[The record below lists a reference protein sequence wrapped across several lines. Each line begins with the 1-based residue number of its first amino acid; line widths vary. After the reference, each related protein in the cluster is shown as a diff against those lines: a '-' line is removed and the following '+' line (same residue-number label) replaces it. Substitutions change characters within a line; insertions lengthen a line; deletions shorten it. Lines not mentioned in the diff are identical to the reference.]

1 MASFV
6 GNMTKSGLGDDLTN
20 SVLRYFCCQCESVI
34 GEIETNPNFFFGSIQ
49 VSIANFNVH
58 CIMFQFC

>member
-20 SVLRYFCCQCESVI
+20 SVLRYFCCQCEAVI
-34 GEIETNPNFFFGSIQ
+34 GESEKNPNF
-49 VSIANFNVH
+49 H
-58 CIMFQFC
+58 